1 MNDTPAGKHN
11 PDVLS
16 CLANL
21 SSDEVFT
28 PPRIVKQ
35 MLDMLPA
42 ELFSDKTA
50 TFLDPA
56 CKSGV
61 FLREIARRLIEGL
74 KDEIPDLQQ
83 RVDHIFKNQLYGIAI
98 TEMTSLLSR
107 RSLYCSMSAKSRYS
121 VTSFDNSDGN
131 VRYDIIEHDWR
142 GGRCVF
148 CGASQTE
155 YDRPQDLE
163 THAYEFIHIENPQE
177 IFNMKFDV
185 IIGNPPYQ
193 LSDGGHAASAVP
205 IYHKFVQQAKKLQPR
220 YLSMIIP
227 ARWYVGGRGLDDFR
241 REMLEDNRIRVL
253 HDFPNTSECFAGVEI
268 KGGVCYFLWDRDN
281 AGICSVHEHL
291 NGESVI
297 NKRGLLEEGMDTFLR
312 SSTAI
317 SILHKIRKDNSASL
331 SNYLHAGRYFG
342 FHTKVQWDGNG
353 KGTIQSADGQDFY
366 PIREKK
372 NDNFSVKVF
381 VARGECWIERH
392 NVVRNQSD
400 IDKYK
405 IIVPRAGNPGIGHT
419 VIGKPK
425 ISVPGSCSSNTY
437 IVMVAPN
444 NSLTCANNVLS
455 YLSTMTVRF
464 LVSLRTNT
472 QDTPP
477 RAFAFVP
484 IQDFSETWTDEKLYK
499 KYDLTQDEIAFIESM
514 IRPMDSGG
522 GGDDA

>member
-1 MNDTPAGKHN
+1 MNDTPVGKHN

-107 RSLYCSMSAKSRYS
+107 RSLYCSMSAESQYS

-131 VRYDIIEHDWR
+131 VRYDTIEHDWR

-241 REMLEDNRIRVL
+241 REMLDDNRIRVL

-281 AGICSVHEHL
+281 KGLCEVTTHAGGNAVSVTT
-291 NGESVI
+291 
-297 NKRGLLEEGMDTFLR
+297 RPLLEEGLNILVRYSEQISIYHKVKSHNELSFSDIVSANDPYGFDIREENSYKRVRAPYEMRPFPGSVMFYYNGWRKDGVGYVDKKYIRKGQELVDSIKIFVPRVWGSGMLNNDWVNPFVVGENTCSTETFLTVGPFQNH
-312 SSTAI
+312 SHVENAI
-317 SILHKIRKDNSASL
+317 SYMQTK
-331 SNYLHAGRYFG
+331 F
-342 FHTKVQWDGNG
+342 FH
-353 KGTIQSADGQDFY
+353 F
-366 PIREKK
+366 
-372 NDNFSVKVF
+372 
-381 VARGECWIERH
+381 
-392 NVVRNQSD
+392 
-400 IDKYK
+400 
-405 IIVPRAGNPGIGHT
+405 
-419 VIGKPK
+419 
-425 ISVPGSCSSNTY
+425 
-437 IVMVAPN
+437 M
-444 NSLTCANNVLS
+444 
-455 YLSTMTVRF
+455 
-464 LVSLRTNT
+464 VSLVKNT
-472 QDTPP
+472 QQAMQ
-477 RAFAFVP
+477 RVYSFVP
-484 IQDFSETWTDEKLYK
+484 MQDFSETWTDEKLYK
-499 KYDLTQDEIAFIESM
+499 KYGLTEDEIAFIESM
-514 IRPMDSGG
+514 IRPMNGN
-522 GGDDA
+522 GGDDE